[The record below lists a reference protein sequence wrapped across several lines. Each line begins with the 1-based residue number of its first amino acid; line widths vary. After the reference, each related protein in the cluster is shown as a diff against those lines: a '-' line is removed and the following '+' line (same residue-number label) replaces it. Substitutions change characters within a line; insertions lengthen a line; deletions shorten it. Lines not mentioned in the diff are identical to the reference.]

1 MTTLASFPR
10 RSHRYPS
17 TVGAYVAVCLL
28 CLAVI
33 IPVAAS
39 TGSSATVGLAFSLS
53 ADHSDPVGLDGQVS
67 GEQIYVFAYA
77 DGATSVRFWLDR
89 PVTQTPTQIEK
100 SAPFDLMGGTSTVAR
115 PLSLAELAP
124 GTHTVTAIATFP
136 NAVKSRT
143 DATFEVPAEQVP
155 EDEGSSSPDGGSGEA
170 DGSSGDGGGTSGGD
184 ASGTDGATGGGDTG
198 GVDPVA
204 EPGICDRTELP
215 APLTLFPGPGNTG
228 VPPET
233 DLRVLEGDFHTHT
246 DGQVV
251 SGLDIRGRL
260 YIDHDN
266 VTVTCTRV
274 HRMTTNNGT
283 GLRMWSSTLG
293 DAHGVREGS
302 ALKWRDYTLRRV
314 DIFGTFDGLKAE
326 GNVDVRDSY
335 IHDLYRTSDNTQ
347 PNGMTHNDAV
357 QIGQGSDM
365 TFVNNTFYTWS
376 FTDGETAG
384 THLLKTSYG
393 DGSGYMTSAFM
404 ITDGLGPVRNVV
416 IKGNLIRGRASK
428 YIFVLRGATDV
439 QVIDNTFGRDNRDYP
454 KLLAVNSATSIVGN
468 TVLPAD

>member
-1 MTTLASFPR
+1 MTTLASSPR
-10 RSHRYPS
+10 RFHRYPG

-28 CLAVI
+28 CLALL

-39 TGSSATVGLAFSLS
+39 TGSSTTVGLAFSLS
-53 ADHSDPVGLDGQVS
+53 ANHSDAVGLDGEVS

-89 PVTQTPTQIEK
+89 PVTQTPTQTES

-115 PLSLAELAP
+115 PLSLTKLAP
-124 GTHTVTAIATFP
+124 GAHTVIAIATFP
-136 NAVKSRT
+136 NALKTRA

-155 EDEGSSSPDGGSGEA
+155 EDEEPSSSDGGSGT
-170 DGSSGDGGGTSGGD
+170 DGGSSGDGDGTPGGD
-184 ASGTDGATGGGDTG
+184 GSGTDGATDGGDTG
-198 GVDPVA
+198 VEPIA
-204 EPGICDRTELP
+204 EPGICDRTDLP
-215 APLTLFPGPGNTG
+215 APLSSFPGPGNTG

-233 DLRVLEGDFHTHT
+233 DLRVVEGDFHTHT

-251 SGLDIRGRL
+251 SRLDISGRL
-260 YIDHDN
+260 SIDHDN

-274 HRMTTNNGT
+274 HRMTTNNGV

-357 QIGQGSDM
+357 QIGQGSGM

-404 ITDGLGPVRNVV
+404 ITNGLGPVRDVV

-428 YIFVLRGATDV
+428 YIFVLRDATGVD
-439 QVIDNTFGRDNRDYP
+439 VIDNTFGRDNRDYP